1 MAKKKKAFFE
11 DEETETTAKLLEEM
25 NSQSSEPRTMR
36 LVIEKEENEPQQF
49 RIVQQEVQEPEPVT
63 RKLVIEG
70 EEATTQEPEAPDSP
84 QKAEPYRYRVPA
96 DQIRNASINVL
107 LRPSLLTELRLA
119 ATAENLSKNEYLNR
133 VITDILEKRPA
144 FTQSGMAQVPAEA
157 KSKRFLLKTTQ
168 GNAQAL
174 KELARDNQMSVN
186 DLLNQALA
194 QAVKKKNKKAKR

>member
-1 MAKKKKAFFE
+1 MAKKKTFFE
-11 DEETETTAKLLEEM
+11 DEETETTAILLEEM
-25 NSQSSEPRTMR
+25 NSQNSEPSTMR
-36 LVIEKEENEPQQF
+36 VVVEHTEEEPQYF
-49 RIVQQEVQEPEPVT
+49 RLSQSETEEP
-63 RKLVIEG
+63 
-70 EEATTQEPEAPDSP
+70 TQEPEKTGAP

-144 FTQSGMAQVPAEA
+144 FTQSGMAHAPAEA

-168 GNAQAL
+168 GNARDL

-194 QAVKKKNKKAKR
+194 QAVKKKKKKAKR

>member
-1 MAKKKKAFFE
+1 M
-11 DEETETTAKLLEEM
+11 
-25 NSQSSEPRTMR
+25 
-36 LVIEKEENEPQQF
+36 
-49 RIVQQEVQEPEPVT
+49 
-63 RKLVIEG
+63 
-70 EEATTQEPEAPDSP
+70 
-84 QKAEPYRYRVPA
+84 PA